1 MKESKDIR
9 RSMNQNHSLIEAVR
23 LKKRAEADDQEIQKQ
38 VDEIRSNILTLHK
51 NTGSK
56 KFNSSVY
63 SSRVEGDYG
72 AYDWT
77 L

>member
-1 MKESKDIR
+1 MKESREIR
-9 RSMNQNHSLIEAVR
+9 RSMNQKRSLIEAAR
-23 LKKRAEADDQEIQKQ
+23 LKKRAQADDQEILKQ

-51 NTGSK
+51 RTGSK
-56 KFNSSVY
+56 KFNSSIY